1 MIYDIYDA
9 CEESYRLRGDA
20 GGRDL
25 DVERRQQSAAFKVG
39 EQASD
44 ACNAMAAGVEE
55 LQGAGKKA
63 QWREVLAEMT
73 ESITEDGKIIP
84 GFEDICAPSGRAG
97 LKQIRAHVSKA
108 LEECGVVGSELEH
121 KMTPFE
127 RVKTGVQDLAFTK
140 LVSQQ
145 LRDGIRLPP
154 SHVLDFVMGLSSDRS
169 KVTGKTLIP
178 LLQEVSVVLEGEMTP
193 NLRTDQ
199 LLLYRL
205 DACLSRAFQAAPAD
219 KNKVKKWQEESL
231 AQGDVG
237 DMAAARKAEVIKD
250 RHRSFLQLRGATA
263 EQRPQPEEAHDPW
276 IAFDLTPEK
285 THTKQRPQIDIEQ
298 P

>member
-1 MIYDIYDA
+1 M
-9 CEESYRLRGDA
+9 
-20 GGRDL
+20 
-25 DVERRQQSAAFKVG
+25 
-39 EQASD
+39 
-44 ACNAMAAGVEE
+44 EE

-73 ESITEDGKIIP
+73 ESITENGKTIP

-121 KMTPFE
+121 KMTSFE

-140 LVSQQ
+140 LVS
-145 LRDGIRLPP
+145 
-154 SHVLDFVMGLSSDRS
+154 HVLDLVMGLSSDRS

-231 AQGDVG
+231 AQGG
-237 DMAAARKAEVIKD
+237 R
-250 RHRSFLQLRGATA
+250 RGYGGG
-263 EQRPQPEEAHDPW
+263 EEG
-276 IAFDLTPEK
+276 
-285 THTKQRPQIDIEQ
+285 
-298 P
+298 